1 MLEIIEQIIKHYLQ
15 YKTTPTVNDLKI
27 EDITLMEDKQSLF
40 ITLYKNGEIRGSS
53 GNINGNKR
61 PLITEL
67 IENTVHALSKDTRFD
82 PVELKE
88 IEDIK
93 IRLDIITSRDV
104 LWDKK
109 LKDIDPS
116 KYGILTIK
124 KDYEN
129 IALILPNMHP
139 ILLTWSDFIDVLKS
153 KLSVSE
159 FKEEDYLLFEIK
171 TEAHRNF

>member
-1 MLEIIEQIIKHYLQ
+1 
-15 YKTTPTVNDLKI
+15 
-27 EDITLMEDKQSLF
+27 MEDKQSLF
-40 ITLYKNGEIRGSS
+40 VTLYKNGEIRGSS
-53 GNINGNKR
+53 WNINGNKR

-67 IENTVHALSKDTRFD
+67 IENTVHALSKDSRFD

-88 IEDIK
+88 VEDIK

-116 KYGILTIK
+116 KSGILTIK

-139 ILLTWSDFIDVLKS
+139 ILLTWSDFIDALKS

-159 FKEEDYLLFEIK
+159 FKEEEYLLFEIK
-171 TEAHRNF
+171 TETHRNF

>member
-27 EDITLMEDKQSLF
+27 EDITLMEDKQSIF
-40 ITLYKNGEIRGSS
+40 VTLYKNGEIRGSS

-82 PVELKE
+82 PIELKE

-93 IRLDIITSRDV
+93 VRLDIITSRDV
-104 LWDKK
+104 L
-109 LKDIDPS
+109 
-116 KYGILTIK
+116 
-124 KDYEN
+124 
-129 IALILPNMHP
+129 
-139 ILLTWSDFIDVLKS
+139 
-153 KLSVSE
+153 
-159 FKEEDYLLFEIK
+159 
-171 TEAHRNF
+171 

>member
-40 ITLYKNGEIRGSS
+40 VTLYKNGEIRGSS

-67 IENTVHALSKDTRFD
+67 IENTVYALSKDSRFD

-88 IEDIK
+88 IQDIK

-116 KYGILTIK
+116 KSGILTIK

-153 KLSVSE
+153 KLSVTD
-159 FKEEDYLLFEIK
+159 FKEEEYLLFEIK
-171 TEAHRNF
+171 TETHRNF

>member
-27 EDITLMEDKQSLF
+27 EDITLMEDKQSIF
-40 ITLYKNGEIRGSS
+40 VTLYKNGEIRGSS

-82 PVELKE
+82 PIELKE

-93 IRLDIITSRDV
+93 VRLDIITSRDV
-104 LWDKK
+104 LWDKQ

-116 KYGILTIK
+116 KSWILTIK

-159 FKEEDYLLFEIK
+159 FKEQEYLLFEIK
-171 TEAHRNF
+171 TETHRNF